1 MKMLFIHCDY
11 FSYLTTQP
19 TKIAEKIAEGCK
31 SCAFKN
37 ALVIFVTVEKCD
49 EKNPSKVI
57 EKGVREAIRKAE
69 QLGVKNLVLFPFVH
83 LSDQVSDPETA
94 TKVMEE
100 FHERLVFSGYPADK
114 APFGWEKIFSL
125 TSKGHPLAESSRT
138 IRP

>member
-19 TKIAEKIAEGCK
+19 TKIAEKIEEGCK

-37 ALVIFVTVEKCD
+37 ALVIFVTAEKCD

-57 EKGVREAIRKAE
+57 EKGVRETIRKAD

-94 TKVMEE
+94 TKIMEE
-100 FHERLVFSGYPADK
+100 FHERLVSSGYPADK
-114 APFGWEKIFSL
+114 APFGWEKVFSL

>member
-19 TKIAEKIAEGCK
+19 TEMAEKIANGCK

-37 ALVIFVTVEKCD
+37 ALVVFVTSEKWD
-49 EKNPSKVI
+49 AENPSKVV
-57 EKGVREAIRKAE
+57 EKSVAETIKKAR
-69 QLGVKNLVLFPFVH
+69 QLGVKNIVLFPFVH
-83 LSDQVSDPETA
+83 LSDQVSDPATA
-94 TKVMEE
+94 MKILEDVYEK
-100 FHERLVFSGYPADK
+100 LVSLGYQADK

-125 TSKGHPLAESSRT
+125 TSKGHPLAESSVT

>member
-11 FSYLTTQP
+11 FSYLTTKP
-19 TKIAEKIAEGCK
+19 TKIAEKIVEGCK

-37 ALVIFVTVEKCD
+37 ALVIFVTAEKCD
-49 EKNPSKVI
+49 AKNPKAVV
-57 EKGVREAIRKAE
+57 EKSVRETIKMAE

-83 LSDQVSDPETA
+83 LSDQISDPDTA
-94 TKVMEE
+94 KKIMED
-100 FHERLVFSGYPADK
+100 FHKTLMTSGYPVDK
-114 APFGWEKIFSL
+114 APFGWEKMFSL